1 MKKLI
6 TFALVAMLASGCATM
21 DDQDKTR
28 AQGAGI
34 GAVAGALLGAI
45 IGEAVGDDPASG
57 AIIGGMIGAA
67 GGAVYGDHVARK
79 KAEFAS
85 QEDFLDACMVSA
97 SNVTAQAVAYNAG
110 LQVELDQMDAAIAQN
125 DAAIAAGTSNR
136 EELAALKQHGE
147 AKLAEAG
154 KALESIEIEI
164 AAQKQVLEEEK
175 GNPGGERLARL
186 QQQVEALEAEQARL
200 RASAQRLAAINNRM
214 SV

>member
-1 MKKLI
+1 MKKII
-6 TFALVAMLASGCATM
+6 TLVLAAALASGCATM

-57 AIIGGMIGAA
+57 AIIGGMLGAA
-67 GGAVYGDHVARK
+67 GGAVYGDHVAKK

-85 QEDFLDACMVSA
+85 QEDFLDACMASA
-97 SNVTAQAVAYNAG
+97 SNATAQAVAYNAS
-110 LQVELDQMDAAIAQN
+110 LQQELDQMDAVLAQN
-125 DAAIAAGTSNR
+125 EAAIAAGNANQ
-136 EELAALKQHGE
+136 EQLAALKQQGE

-154 KALESIEIEI
+154 KALEAVEIEI

-200 RASAQRLAAINNRM
+200 RTSSQRLAAINNRM